1 MSETSPLVQAQQQFI
16 AAVPL
21 GTTASSS
28 CPLAQ
33 AYGHTLA
40 EDLTAPTDMPPYH
53 RAIVEGFAVNTSETR
68 CADDGA
74 PVTFTIAGE
83 VKPGDDSCPEIGS
96 GQAIRV
102 STGSIL
108 PDGDISIVRMWEA
121 AIDDSGNSLSIS
133 RPFPPRFFIEDK
145 GCDLKQGSVAL
156 AKGTKLD
163 ALDIGTIA
171 GLGIDSIKVSHH
183 PVVTIFS
190 SGDEVIP
197 FTDPLTPGTIRDSNS
212 IMLASAVT
220 AAGGTARIAGIMKDD
235 FDAFVSAVKQALTTS
250 DMILISGGTA
260 IGDRDFIS
268 DLLREVGE
276 LIIDGVQMKSGRPLI
291 MGIADG
297 KPLVCV
303 AGHPPEALR
312 GFKLFGIPAMNKIAG
327 HEAPLPEDDA
337 PVFDGPPK

>member
-1 MSETSPLVQAQQQFI
+1 MSEISPLVQAQQQFI
-16 AAVPL
+16 TAVADNTITSAP
-21 GTTASSS
+21 

-33 AYGHTLA
+33 AYGHVLA
-40 EDLTAPTDMPPYH
+40 RDVTAPIDMPPYH
-53 RAIVEGFAVNTSETR
+53 RAIVEGFAINTADTR
-68 CADDGA
+68 AAAEDS
-74 PVTFTIAGE
+74 PVTFSTSAE
-83 VKPGDDSCPEIGS
+83 VKPGDTSCPAIAS
-96 GQAIRV
+96 GQAVRV

-108 PDGDISIVRMWEA
+108 PDGDISVVRMWEA
-121 AIDDSGNSLSIS
+121 SIDKSGSGFTIN

-145 GCDLKQGSVAL
+145 GCDLKQGAVAVK
-156 AKGTKLD
+156 KGTRLE

-171 GLGIDSIKVSHH
+171 SLGIDTVEACHH

-197 FTDPLTPGTIRDSNS
+197 FTDPLTPGKIRDSNS

-220 AAGGTARIAGIMKDD
+220 AAGATARIAGIMRDD
-235 FDAFVSAVKQALTTS
+235 FEAFVGAVRQALTDS

-260 IGDRDFIS
+260 IGGRDFIS
-268 DLLREVGE
+268 DLVRELGD

-312 GFKLFGIPAMNKIAG
+312 GFNLFGVPALNKMVG
-327 HEAPLPEDDA
+327 LDAPLPEDAA
-337 PVFDGPPK
+337 PAFN